1 MTDHAQDE
9 LPRSE
14 PAEDSRTPAA
24 EGQPDPSPAVPQ
36 RSRAAV
42 PSPAPASRKPARRRR
57 EPVKIAFGPVENGL
71 DYLIS
76 VTKHLKGDPAPRD
89 LKYAILHLAAA
100 AEVLLKARLQGE
112 HWSLVFEKPET
123 ATRES
128 FDNADFR
135 SCGSIE
141 ALDRLQRLAQL
152 DVGEKSS
159 TKDDLQ
165 RLIKWRN
172 ALQHYGLTTYTEG
185 KEPKAR
191 KTIYAAAVE
200 KLAANL
206 LDFLL
211 TFVRDELLPSKPRA
225 SREYL
230 RLHEEM
236 REVSRGLSDIRMYL
250 TVRWSGLRAELDPLK
265 DSTVQ
270 CPTCQEF
277 ALLCNGKAECRFCGM
292 SEETGER
299 VADEYVDLVQ
309 EFVSLSDPRRVIH
322 PCPEC
327 EAFSLVADVEFA
339 SGRRAEY
346 FCFTCGGESVP
357 ANLDYCD
364 VCGIP
369 TEAKDGLSLC
379 PDCFDARLARF

>member
-1 MTDHAQDE
+1 MADHAQDE
-9 LPRSE
+9 LPGDE
-14 PAEDSRTPAA
+14 PAEGDRPPAA
-24 EGQPDPSPAVPQ
+24 EGQPGPAPAVPEG
-36 RSRAAV
+36 SCAAA
-42 PSPAPASRKPARRRR
+42 PSPVPASRKPARLRR

-112 HWSLVFEKPET
+112 HWSLVFERPET

-128 FDNADFR
+128 FDNADFK

-152 DVGEKSS
+152 DVGKKGS

-172 ALQHYGLTTYTEG
+172 ALQHYGITTYTEG
-185 KEPKAR
+185 KES
-191 KTIYAAAVE
+191 KTLYAPAVE

-211 TFVRDELLPSKPRA
+211 TFVRDELWQSKPRG
-225 SREYL
+225 SSPHL
-230 RLHEEM
+230 RLYEEM
-236 REVSRGLSDIRMYL
+236 RQVSKGLSDIKMYL
-250 TVRWSGLRAELDPLK
+250 TVRWSNLRAELEPLK
-265 DSTVQ
+265 DQTVQ
-270 CPTCQEF
+270 CPTCREF

-309 EFVSLSDPRRVIH
+309 EFFSLSDPRRVIH
-322 PCPEC
+322 RCPEC
-327 EAFSLVADVEFA
+327 EECSLVADVEFA
-339 SGRRAEY
+339 SERHAEY
-346 FCFTCGGESVP
+346 FCFTCGVESYP
-357 ANLDYCD
+357 DDPDSCD
-364 VCGIP
+364 VCGTP
-369 TEAKDGLSLC
+369 TRAKDGLSLC
-379 PDCFDARLARF
+379 DDCLDARLERF

>member
-1 MTDHAQDE
+1 MADHARDE
-9 LPRSE
+9 PPGSGS
-14 PAEDSRTPAA
+14 AEGGRTPAA
-24 EGQPDPSPAVPQ
+24 EGQPDPAPAVPEH
-36 RSRAAV
+36 SRAV
-42 PSPAPASRKPARRRR
+42 PSQMPPSRKPARRRR

-76 VTKHLKGDPAPRD
+76 VTKHLKGEPKPRD

-128 FDNADFR
+128 FDNADFK

-152 DVGEKSS
+152 DVGKKGS

-172 ALQHYGLTTYTEG
+172 ALQHYGLTTYTDG
-185 KEPKAR
+185 KES
-191 KTIYAAAVE
+191 KTLYAPAVE

-206 LDFLL
+206 LHFLL
-211 TFVRDELLPSKPRA
+211 TFVRDELWQSKPPG
-225 SREYL
+225 SLQYL

-250 TVRWSGLRAELDPLK
+250 TVRWSGLRAELEPLK

-270 CPTCQEF
+270 CPTCREF
-277 ALLCNGKAECRFCGM
+277 ALLCNGRAECRFCGI

-299 VADEYVDLVQ
+299 VADEYIDYVQ
-309 EFVSLSDPRRVIH
+309 EYVSLSDPRRVIH
-322 PCPEC
+322 CCPEC
-327 EAFSLVADVEFA
+327 EVASLVADVEFA
-339 SGRRAEY
+339 SERRADY
-346 FCFTCGGESVP
+346 FCFTCGEEGEPEKPGS
-357 ANLDYCD
+357 CD

-369 TEAKDGLSLC
+369 TEVKDGLSVC
-379 PDCFDARLARF
+379 PDCLDVRFARF

>member
-9 LPRSE
+9 PPGSE
-14 PAEDSRTPAA
+14 PTEGGRTPAA
-24 EGQPDPSPAVPQ
+24 EGQPDPAAGPE
-36 RSRAAV
+36 RSRV
-42 PSPAPASRKPARRRR
+42 PSPVPASRKPARRRR

-76 VTKHLKGDPAPRD
+76 VTKHLKGDPSPRD

-152 DVGEKSS
+152 DVGKKGS
-159 TKDDLQ
+159 TKNDLQ
-165 RLIKWRN
+165 NLIKWRN

-185 KEPKAR
+185 KESKAR
-191 KTIYAAAVE
+191 KTLYAPAVE

-211 TFVRDELLPSKPRA
+211 TFVRDELRQSKPPG
-225 SREYL
+225 SRQHL
-230 RLHEEM
+230 RLDEEM
-236 REVSRGLSDIRMYL
+236 REVSRGLSDIKMYL
-250 TVRWSGLRAELDPLK
+250 TVRWSGLRAELEPLK

-270 CPTCQEF
+270 CPTCLEF
-277 ALLCNGKAECRFCGM
+277 ALLCNGTAECRFCGM

-309 EFVSLSDPRRVIH
+309 EYISLSDPRRVIH

-327 EAFSLVADVEFA
+327 EEFSLVADVEFA
-339 SGRRAEY
+339 SERRAEY
-346 FCFTCGGESVP
+346 FCFTCGIESAP
-357 ANLDYCD
+357 ENLASCE
-364 VCGIP
+364 VCETPIKA
-369 TEAKDGLSLC
+369 EDGLSLC
-379 PDCFDARLARF
+379 PDCLDARIARF